1 MSVSRHLGR
10 GLSRGLSRNQKTMSL
25 ATKTA
30 ELAWATPQVMAHR
43 ITRMALSGPT
53 LSARDKKEFDLMS
66 AEKVAAFTESWNA
79 MAMQALQSQRA
90 MAMGLLGSFWSM
102 SAARA
107 PSVHSV
113 EDLQRAALDV
123 LAKGMAPVHRTATAN
138 ARRLARTKLR

>member
-1 MSVSRHLGR
+1 MSVSRHL
-10 GLSRGLSRNQKTMSL
+10 SRNLKTLSL

-43 ITRMALSGPT
+43 ITRMALSGP
-53 LSARDKKEFDLMS
+53 LPSARDKKEFDLMS

-79 MAMQALQSQRA
+79 MATQALQSQQA
-90 MAMGLLGSFWSM
+90 MAMGLLGSFWSL

-107 PSVHSV
+107 TSVDTV
-113 EDLQRAALDV
+113 GDMQRAALDV